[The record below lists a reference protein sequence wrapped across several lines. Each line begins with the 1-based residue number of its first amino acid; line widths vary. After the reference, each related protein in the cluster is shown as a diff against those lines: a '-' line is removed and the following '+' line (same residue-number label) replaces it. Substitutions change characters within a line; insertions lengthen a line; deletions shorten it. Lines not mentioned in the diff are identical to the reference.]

1 MRSDL
6 VLSIATGVA
15 GSLSVLLLPASVWA
29 QTEVYCTVTDVK
41 SEALTNAT
49 RVTIQADGI
58 LEVDLDGSEYWER
71 EGNDWGPR
79 RRRILPFRIVN
90 ARTRLGSFV
99 DVGIY
104 PISHISFLVP
114 RESREGVG
122 LDVSVVLYR
131 GAILE
136 SIQVQWT
143 YWGSWQAWESP
154 PSFIMHQSRDGRTLN
169 IAVRSDRYREV
180 GIEREAA
187 EAGRS
192 SLSVTAD
199 EEGRLSVHALNSP
212 LGDVLRA
219 ISERNGIQIAVRGG
233 ANYRASMALKNA
245 SPAAV
250 MRAIAR
256 AYGLSVRAVG
266 GIYYVTEGLPTE
278 VDAYWAAPTAV
289 FRLQHTPVD
298 VALNILPDFLL
309 RYVHA
314 DAEQNALVATG
325 PPPLL
330 DKLDE
335 DLRTIDR
342 PQPQIELSALLVE
355 ERATDGLDLASDI
368 IVASGEH
375 ELQVLGETGLL
386 SYRRVE
392 ESISD
397 LQVKLRALEQDGSI
411 HTEVCPSVTVGS
423 GEEAEIFLGK
433 RHFFQFLTSGS
444 DQEVVLESTDVGSL
458 IASKPWTGD
467 AQTITV
473 PLRIQANTVLSID
486 DKGLPLVATREV
498 RGTVRLDSGHTIVL
512 GGLAIDVSDRSRRKA
527 GPNELPIGGD
537 IGRARRGERTRNE
550 VLVLLSVRASYRT
563 SEFAGQPE
571 PATEPEQG

>member
-1 MRSDL
+1 MRDGSAFPVATALCCGL
-6 VLSIATGVA
+6 VG
-15 GSLSVLLLPASVWA
+15 LLPCSALVA
-29 QTEVYCTVTDVK
+29 QTEVYCTVTSVK

-58 LEVDLDGSEYWER
+58 LEVELDGGDYWQR

-79 RRRILPFRIVN
+79 RRRSLPFRIVN
-90 ARTRLGSFV
+90 ARTKLGSFV

-104 PISHISFLVP
+104 PISHISFSVP

-136 SIQVQWT
+136 SIQMQSR
-143 YWGSWQAWESP
+143 YWSSWRAWESP
-154 PSFIMHQSRDGRTLN
+154 PSFIMHQSRDGRALN

-187 EAGRS
+187 EAEKS
-192 SLSVTAD
+192 SLSVAAD

-266 GIYYVTEGLPTE
+266 GVYYVTEGLPTE

-289 FRLQHTPVD
+289 FRLQYTPVD

-314 DAEQNALVATG
+314 DVEQNALVATG
-325 PPPLL
+325 PPQLL

-335 DLRTIDR
+335 DLRIIDQ

-355 ERATDGLDLASDI
+355 ERTTDGLDLASDI
-368 IVASGEH
+368 IVASGKH
-375 ELQVLGETGLL
+375 ELQVLGESGLL
-386 SYRRVE
+386 SYRRVD

-397 LQVKLRALEQDGSI
+397 LQVKLRALERDGSI
-411 HTEVCPSVTVGS
+411 HTEVCPSVTVRS
-423 GEEAEIFLGK
+423 GEDAEIFLGK

-444 DQEVVLESTDVGSL
+444 DQEVVLESTDVGSR
-458 IASKPWTGD
+458 ITSRPWTGD
-467 AQTITV
+467 AETITV
-473 PLRIQANTVLSID
+473 PLRVQANTVLSID
-486 DKGLPLVATREV
+486 DEGLPLVATREV
-498 RGTVRLDSGHTIVL
+498 RGTVRMDSGDTIVL
-512 GGLAIDVSDRSRRKA
+512 GGLVIDTSDRDRRKA
-527 GPNELPIGGD
+527 GPKELLIGGD

-550 VLVLLSVRASYRT
+550 VLVLLSARASYRT
-563 SEFAGQPE
+563 GEFTGQPE